1 MLSPLPRRSGWA
13 YCFAHS
19 PSRISLPRKGRRVG
33 LRIVLFEACSTFT
46 RVTACTLAL
55 SPIRDTHSEGFS
67 YLVTSIAAP
76 AVSGWSVHRVGLA
89 PTYMRAPRVKTFFR
103 DQHFFSSYVSRGFA
117 RAQSWGIDGTAGP
130 IAWPR

>member
-1 MLSPLPRRSGWA
+1 L
-13 YCFAHS
+13 
-19 PSRISLPRKGRRVG
+19 I
-33 LRIVLFEACSTFT
+33 
-46 RVTACTLAL
+46 
-55 SPIRDTHSEGFS
+55 EGFS
-67 YLVTSIAAP
+67 HFVTSRTAPIA
-76 AVSGWSVHRVGLA
+76 SGWSGCRVGLA